1 MTVTGDVRVV
11 PENLSE
17 TRAKLAPLFAGTAS

>member
-11 PENLSE
+11 PEE
-17 TRAKLAPLFAGTAS
+17 PAATLARLRPLFAGTAS